1 MDNYFD
7 LFEIPLSLN
16 PDAAIVKKQFYKL
29 SKQYHPDRL
38 PQTDEAAKAEG
49 LQKAAMINDAYKTLS
64 DANKTMAYVLRL
76 FQLLEE
82 EEKYE
87 LPAAFLMEMM
97 ELNEAVSDYE
107 DAPENESL
115 KTLAQQA
122 LAAQFDQWD
131 EAIKPLQN
139 TFEQAENKEAILI
152 KIKDFY
158 FRKKYLL
165 RISERLTTFALRQ

>member
-1 MDNYFD
+1 MDNYFE
-7 LFEIPLSLN
+7 LFEMPMSLS
-16 PDAAIVKKQFYKL
+16 PDAAAVKKQFYKL

-38 PQTDEAAKAEG
+38 ALTDEAAKTEV
-49 LQKAAMINDAYKTLS
+49 LQKAAMVNDAYKTLS
-64 DANKTMAYVLRL
+64 DADKTMAYVLRY
-76 FQLLEE
+76 FQLVEE

-87 LPAAFLMEMM
+87 LPASFLMEMM

-115 KTLAQQA
+115 KTQAHQA
-122 LAAQFDQWD
+122 LAAQFDEWND
-131 EAIKPLQN
+131 AIKPLQN
-139 TFEQAENKEAILI
+139 AFEQAESKVEVLM

-165 RISERLTTFALRQ
+165 RISERLTTFALR

>member
-1 MDNYFD
+1 MENYFS
-7 LFEIPLSLN
+7 LFEIPVSLR
-16 PDAAIVKKQFYKL
+16 PDAAEVKKKFYQL
-29 SKQYHPDRL
+29 SKQYHPDRVA
-38 PQTDEAAKAEG
+38 QTDESAKAAV

-64 DANKTMAYVLRL
+64 DVDKTMAYVLRL
-76 FQLLEE
+76 YQLLEE

-107 DAPENESL
+107 DALENEKL
-115 KTLAQQA
+115 KNQAEQA
-122 LAAQFDQWD
+122 LAEQLEGWEKQVQQL
-131 EAIKPLQN
+131 IPQ
-139 TFEQAENKEAILI
+139 FEQAEDKEALLM

-165 RISERLTTFALRQ
+165 RIKERFSTFAFR

>member
-1 MDNYFD
+1 MENYFS
-7 LFEIPLSLN
+7 LFEMPVSLR
-16 PDAAIVKKQFYKL
+16 PDAAEVKKKFYQL
-29 SKQYHPDRL
+29 SKKYHPDRVA
-38 PQTDEAAKAEG
+38 QTDESAKAEV

-64 DANKTMAYVLRL
+64 DADKTMAYVLRL
-76 FQLLEE
+76 YQLLEE

-107 DAPENESL
+107 DAPENEKL
-115 KTLAQQA
+115 KNQAEQA
-122 LAAQFDQWD
+122 LAEQMEGWENQVQQL
-131 EAIKPLQN
+131 IPQ
-139 TFEQAENKEAILI
+139 FEQVEDKEALLM

-165 RISERLTTFALRQ
+165 RIKERFSTFASR